1 MKLKIGKELRGIIV
15 RSAAAL
21 ISLIMTVSLLPLTLL
36 ASVNV
41 PNVNSDGFYE
51 IGTADELFWFAEQ
64 VNSGNTSVSAALTG
78 DIDLGGKAW
87 TPIGGG
93 EWAFSGTFDGNGH
106 TVAGLSVTADGDLS
120 GMFGKCVGAV
130 IQNFSVY
137 GNITA
142 SSSLTA
148 AGTVGAADDT
158 VISGVIS
165 GVNISCA
172 EGILL
177 HRVGG
182 IVGSI

>member
-1 MKLKIGKELRGIIV
+1 MKLKISKELRGIIV

-120 GMFGKCVGAV
+120 GIFGKCVGAV

-148 AGTVGAADDT
+148 AGTVGR
-158 VISGVIS
+158 G
-165 GVNISCA
+165 
-172 EGILL
+172 
-177 HRVGG
+177 
-182 IVGSI
+182 

>member
-78 DIDLGGKAW
+78 DIDPDRRRRMGVFGDIRRKRSY
-87 TPIGGG
+87 GYR
-93 EWAFSGTFDGNGH
+93 TFGNGGRRF
-106 TVAGLSVTADGDLS
+106 VRYVRKMRRRRNSEFLGLRKYHRLFFADR
-120 GMFGKCVGAV
+120 CR
-130 IQNFSVY
+130 N
-137 GNITA
+137 
-142 SSSLTA
+142 
-148 AGTVGAADDT
+148 
-158 VISGVIS
+158 
-165 GVNISCA
+165 
-172 EGILL
+172 
-177 HRVGG
+177 GG
-182 IVGSI
+182 RG